1 MYAGAAVVWSV
12 GHQQMDDPH
21 APPCARRCSSA
32 ERNALPVRVLVTVKP
47 RMYREAI
54 ALALQHNR
62 PHFEVMLAPEA
73 SPDGQPGDFRP
84 HMLVRN
90 DTDGADMDRMG
101 GVRCW
106 VEVLYS
112 DGMDARVSLDGE
124 VWNIAD
130 ISNED
135 LLGLADRTEALMLE
149 GTSFG

>member
-1 MYAGAAVVWSV
+1 M
-12 GHQQMDDPH
+12 
-21 APPCARRCSSA
+21 RI
-32 ERNALPVRVLVTVKP
+32 LVTVKP
-47 RMYREAI
+47 RMYRESI
-54 ALALQHNR
+54 ALTLHHSR
-62 PHFEVMLAPEA
+62 PHFEVLLAPAA
-73 SPDGQPGDFRP
+73 SPDGRTGAFRP

-135 LLGLADRTEALMLE
+135 LLGIADRTEALMLE
-149 GTSFG
+149 GAPFDSEEASPGRA

>member
-1 MYAGAAVVWSV
+1 MRSLPRGLVR
-12 GHQQMDDPH
+12 GKER
-21 APPCARRCSSA
+21 APRASTVPSSRA
-32 ERNALPVRVLVTVKP
+32 CTASRSRSPSTT
-47 RMYREAI
+47 
-54 ALALQHNR
+54 R
-62 PHFEVMLAPEA
+62 PHFEVLLAPAA
-73 SPDGQPGDFRP
+73 SPDGRTGAFRP

-135 LLGLADRTEALMLE
+135 LLGIADRTEALMLE
-149 GTSFG
+149 GAPFDSEEASPGRA